1 MKKLIDS
8 KEVAKLMKEAAK
20 ECGMTRVYSSTDNV
34 WWAKEE
40 ELAQGGVKDYECS
53 YRRIV
58 KAYDFIADN
67 FIELL
72 ETKIQAKGFD
82 SSDNEIK
89 LSDCKAHYRNW
100 TDKDYSETIDSWKKA
115 NKEALA
121 DPLSFPQPPQA
132 PIVKSKIY
140 GSTYLRMLVS
150 FKETYRSISKDELA
164 RISRLENC

>member
-20 ECGMTRVYSSTDNV
+20 ECAMTRVYSSTDNV

-40 ELAQGGVKDYECS
+40 ELAKGGVEDYECN

-82 SSDNEIK
+82 PSDNEIK

-100 TDKDYSETIDSWKKA
+100 IDKGYSEAIASWKKA

-121 DPLSFPQPPQA
+121 DPLSFHGPGGSRPTDFRSLPRP

-150 FKETYRSISKDELA
+150 FNKT
-164 RISRLENC
+164 C